1 MKKRTWLQCTA
12 VVLGMAAMMTACQ
25 GKTTEPAQSEASS
38 AAGGESAGSEAASD
52 QVELRISWWG
62 SDARHEATLA
72 ALDLFMEKHP
82 NIKVTAEYQG
92 FDGYHDKLMTQ
103 ISSATEPDVFQLE
116 NNVYFASLAANDKL
130 GDLTP
135 YIGNQLKLDDYPEN
149 ALTWA
154 QYKGVQYGV
163 PSGLNGPLFIW
174 NKNLFDAAG
183 VEYPTNDW
191 TWDDFEKA
199 CQTIYDKTGVYGMKE
214 PSYFLTM
221 TLTRQHGNW
230 FASEN
235 GELLD
240 FREGL
245 AKTFDQY
252 NKWRETGV
260 FPPLDMTVG
269 QESQQDNLFL
279 SGDAACEVNHIATMP
294 QDHAAMA
301 DQPELGVSL
310 VPGTKENGGAYM
322 LASMPW
328 TLGKSSKHPE
338 EAATLIDF
346 LINDKDAAKI
356 LMTVR
361 GVPAPES
368 VRETISPML
377 EGDALLVVEGVD
389 LLIENTQRIDYEW
402 LVPGSAVIENTIMD
416 EQYATGYGQKTAEEA
431 ADSTYKAIL
440 ESVNNAK

>member
-1 MKKRTWLQCTA
+1 MKKWSKLQVA
-12 VVLGMAAMMTACQ
+12 AMAAGAAMVLSACGSSTQATTADTAATQ
-25 GKTTEPAQSEASS
+25 GKTAADTKEAS
-38 AAGGESAGSEAASD
+38 GE
-52 QVELRISWWG
+52 QVELRVSWWG
-62 SDARHEATLA
+62 SDARHEATLK

-82 NIKVTAEYQG
+82 DIKVTAEYQG

-103 ISSATEPDVFQLE
+103 ISSSTEPDVYQLD

-135 YIGNQLKLDDYPEN
+135 YIGNQLKLDDYPES

-154 QYKGVQYGV
+154 QYNGVQYGV

-174 NKNLFDAAG
+174 NKQIFDEAG

-191 TWDDFEKA
+191 SWEDFEKA
-199 CQTIYDKTGVYGMKE
+199 CQEIYDKTGKYGMKE

-221 TLTRQHGNW
+221 TMVRQAGQW
-230 FASEN
+230 FATEE
-235 GELLD
+235 GGLQD
-240 FREGL
+240 FSAALG
-245 AKTFDQY
+245 DVYGQY

-260 FPPLDMTVG
+260 VPPLDMTVG

-279 SGDAACEVNHIATMP
+279 SCDAACEVNHIATMP

-301 DQPELGVSL
+301 DQTELGISL
-310 VPGTKENGGAYM
+310 VPGTKQNGGAYM

-361 GVPAPES
+361 GVPAPDS
-368 VRETISPML
+368 VRETIAPLL
-377 EGDALLVVEGVD
+377 EGDALLVVDGVN

-416 EQYATGYGQKTAEEA
+416 EQYATGYGQKTPEEA
-431 ADSTYKAIL
+431 GAAAYKTIL